1 MSNLKCN
8 LKAATART
16 ERFRRQFRALPIRLI
31 LAGGLCLSTAT
42 LCFGQNE
49 NPVLDTASL
58 PTLKQLAADNP
69 DSLSYQMA
77 YINAFRKDIP
87 GANWNN
93 YDSVV
98 KLIVPQYKQW
108 MQDHPKS
115 AVLPLAIGQA
125 FANAESPEAKPY
137 LLKAATIDP
146 KQDQAWFT
154 LSIDAERWGDAKASM
169 AYMQKAAQ
177 AAPDNSAYAFYY
189 AMAFEDVDL
198 KLWRQ
203 KILELAQKYPENE
216 RGAQG
221 LYWLANR
228 SKDTAD
234 KLVTYEKLRSLYP
247 PDKYSWSASGM
258 SELFALYLE
267 KAPEKAKAL
276 SAAMGKERGWPRL
289 DSIADAVI
297 ASNRL
302 IQQGQGE
309 KAMVMLD
316 SMKLPY
322 YPDMSALKA
331 TLYAKAAAKAGHPDS
346 SYHTLTRLYAEDPTS
361 SLMAVIEGYAK
372 QLGYNKARIQKDVNS
387 LRSAHSKPAPD
398 FNLGLYT
405 SSGKAKLEDFKGK
418 VVLLTFWFPGCGPC
432 RGEFPHFQHVIN
444 KFKGQ
449 PVSYVGI
456 NVTPSQDPYVL
467 PFMKGTGYS
476 FIPLRGNSDWA
487 WEHYKVRGEP
497 TNFLIDQNGQI
508 IFSNFRIDGN
518 NEETLELM
526 IKELLAKS

>member
-1 MSNLKCN
+1 MNNFKCN
-8 LKAATART
+8 LKAATVRAQSPRR
-16 ERFRRQFRALPIRLI
+16 RFRVLSFGLL
-31 LAGGLCLSTAT
+31 LAGGICLSTAT

-93 YDSVV
+93 QDSIV
-98 KLIVPQYKQW
+98 KLILPQYRKW
-108 MQDHPKS
+108 MQAHPKS
-115 AVLPLAIGQA
+115 AALPLAIGQS
-125 FANAESPEAKPY
+125 FANGESPEAKPY
-137 LLKAATIDP
+137 LLKAVALDP
-146 KQDQAWFT
+146 KNAKAWFT
-154 LSIDAERWGDAKASM
+154 LSIDAERWGDTKGSM
-169 AYMQKAAQ
+169 ESMRKAAE
-177 AAPDNSAYAFYY
+177 AAPEDPAYAFYY
-189 AMAFEDVDL
+189 AMDFEHIDRKV
-198 KLWRQ
+198 WRQ

-228 SKDTAD
+228 STDTAD
-234 KLVTYEKLRSLYP
+234 KLATYEKLKHLYP
-247 PDKYSWSASGM
+247 PDKYSWSAGGM

-267 KAPEKAKAL
+267 KDPEKAKAL
-276 SAAMGKERGWPRL
+276 SVSMGKERGWPRL

-297 ASNRL
+297 EASRL
-302 IQQGQGE
+302 MQQGQGK

-316 SMKLPY
+316 SIKLPY
-322 YPDMSALKA
+322 YPDLSALKA
-331 TLYAKAAAKAGHPDS
+331 TLYAKAAIKAGHPDS
-346 SYHTLTRLYAEDPTS
+346 SYRKLTRLYAENPTS
-361 SLMAVIEGYAK
+361 GLMTAIEVYAK
-372 QLGYNKARIQKDVNS
+372 QLGYNKAQIQKDINS
-387 LRSAHSKPAPD
+387 IRAAQSKHAPD
-398 FNLGLYT
+398 FDLGLYT
-405 SSGKAKLEDFKGK
+405 SSGNATLKDFKGK

-432 RGEFPHFQHVIN
+432 RGEFPHFQHVID

-449 PVSYVGI
+449 PVAYVGI
-456 NVTPSQDPYVL
+456 NVAPSQDPYVL

-476 FIPLRGNSDWA
+476 FVPLRGNSDWA
-487 WEHYKVRGEP
+487 WKHYKVRGEP

-518 NEETLELM
+518 NEQTLELM